1 VAGTLLVAAAL
12 GCDTA
17 RGPVFDWGDG
27 GSPSTSQCGAGLA
40 CGLRGEYFQMPSYEG
55 RAFNAGALV
64 LTRVD
69 PQVSFDWGSGA
80 PDPALQAQFLV
91 RWTGFLRV
99 PPNGAAGGQSY
110 RFTVRAD
117 DGVRLWVDERP
128 LIDDWNDHTATEDTG
143 DVTLAA
149 GASVPIK
156 LEYYQHMGT
165 ASVALAWTPPGQP
178 SAPIPT
184 SELSPPPETNGLVGT
199 YFAGASFDTTAVT
212 RVDQDVAFRWGLD
225 SPDPAVPT
233 DHFSAR
239 WTGTIEARYSE
250 LFTFTARVAE
260 TNEGVRLTVNDA
272 PVIDAW
278 NAPAAP
284 PTIESQGTIALEAGR
299 RHPITLEYS
308 ESIGGA
314 RLELL
319 WASAS
324 QPETRVSWS
333 RLRPGP

>member
-1 VAGTLLVAAAL
+1 MAGRSLAGGLLVAAVAL

-17 RGPVFDWGDG
+17 RGPVFDWGRS

-64 LTRVD
+64 LTRID
-69 PQVSFDWGSGA
+69 PQISFDWGSGA
-80 PDPALQAQFLV
+80 PDPALQSQFLV

-99 PPNGAAGGQSY
+99 PAAAAVAAGAQSY
-110 RFTVRAD
+110 RFIVRAD

-128 LIDDWNDHTATEDTG
+128 LIDDWNDHTATQDTG
-143 DVTLAA
+143 DVALAA

-165 ASVALAWTPPGQP
+165 ASIVLAWTPPGQ
-178 SAPIPT
+178 SSGPIPT
-184 SELSPPPETNGLVGT
+184 SALSPPPETNGLVAT
-199 YFAGASFDTTAVT
+199 YFVGASFESAAVT

-225 SPDPAVPT
+225 SPDPAVPA

-250 LFTFTARVAE
+250 LFTFTTRVA
-260 TNEGVRLTVNDA
+260 
-272 PVIDAW
+272 
-278 NAPAAP
+278 
-284 PTIESQGTIALEAGR
+284 
-299 RHPITLEYS
+299 
-308 ESIGGA
+308 
-314 RLELL
+314 
-319 WASAS
+319 
-324 QPETRVSWS
+324 
-333 RLRPGP
+333 